1 MIKNE
6 SILFSEDTI
15 RRLEEI
21 YKAVYVCDSQI
32 KTKSGWSDNPVAVFY
47 TAQPHPEG
55 SNYFGIFMRDKKPFI
70 CNAESALA
78 PFVGAVKKNG
88 DIVYSRFRHDY
99 VEFDGAYC
107 IDGGRDYV
115 RLGGPEMPQTVQLKI
130 EGSTVTVVDK
140 QEAA

>member
-15 RRLEEI
+15 SRLEEV
-21 YKAVYVCDSQI
+21 YRAVYVCDSQL
-32 KTKSGWSDNPVAVFY
+32 KTKNGWSENPVAVFY
-47 TAQPHPEG
+47 TVHPHPEG
-55 SNYFGIFMRDKKPFI
+55 SNYFGIFVRDKVPMI
-70 CNAESALA
+70 CNAETALE
-78 PFVGAVKKNG
+78 PFTGAVKKNG

-99 VEFDGAYC
+99 VEFDGAYS

-115 RLGGPEMPQTVQLKI
+115 RLGGPEMPQTVKLKI
-130 EGSTVTVVDK
+130 EGPIVTVVEA